1 MFGSSPQ
8 TSMYNNSKAMIISSS
23 NSVTHIKDDYMNE
36 ALNRVKDSQ
45 KKQMKVIQAS
55 LKRAE
60 RNNIRQAVRS
70 LKEQRMEKNFQDKI
84 QERVENAKMTYEER
98 MANAQERKRKMS
110 AERERMRKISMKK
123 E

>member
-1 MFGSSPQ
+1 
-8 TSMYNNSKAMIISSS
+8 
-23 NSVTHIKDDYMNE
+23 
-36 ALNRVKDSQ
+36 
-45 KKQMKVIQAS
+45 MKVIQAS

-84 QERVENAKMTYEER
+84 QEKVSNAKMTYEER

-110 AERERMRKISMKK
+110 AERERARKISMMK

>member
-1 MFGSSPQ
+1 
-8 TSMYNNSKAMIISSS
+8 MYNNSKAMIISSS

-84 QERVENAKMTYEER
+84 QERVSNAKMTYEER
-98 MANAQERKRKMS
+98 MANA
-110 AERERMRKISMKK
+110 
-123 E
+123 